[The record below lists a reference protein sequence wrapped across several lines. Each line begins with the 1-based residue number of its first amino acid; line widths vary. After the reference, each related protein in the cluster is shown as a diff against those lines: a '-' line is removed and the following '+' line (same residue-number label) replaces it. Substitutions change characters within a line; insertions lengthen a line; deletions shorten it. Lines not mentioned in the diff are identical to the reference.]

1 MAWPPPRCPWSPAP
15 TSSRRLQNDGRA
27 TPQLGQGSR
36 RRDAVRIAQ
45 VAGRGVRGRTGN
57 PVPRAGRPRPVRRNT
72 AFLARRPRRRSHL
85 DAAADGGTPGRTE
98 GLSHRP
104 GVHQTQRPR
113 SRPYQPADSGGVGRG
128 GRLSVPHQLADV
140 FGGDVQPSRVRSRRR
155 RISRR
160 RHPACAD
167 GEGGDP
173 HRSRPAVTPI
183 YPFSAIVGHDR
194 LRLALLLCAVRPEIG
209 GVLIRG
215 EKGTAK
221 STAVRALAHVLAE
234 VDGASLVELPIGAT
248 EDRVVG
254 SLDLQKV
261 LRDGE
266 HAFSPGLLARAHGGV
281 LYVDEVNLLHDH
293 LVDVILDA
301 AAMGRVHVERDGVS
315 HSHEARFVLI
325 GTMNPEEGELRPQ
338 LLDRFGLTVDVHAS
352 RDVEVR
358 ADVIRQRMAFEAEPA
373 VFAERYAEADAELAR
388 RVAAARLRV
397 GSVALPDNELRR
409 IAALCAAFD
418 VDGMRADL
426 VVARTAVA
434 HAAWRGASVVAEEDI
449 RVAAELALPHR
460 RRRDPFDDPGLD
472 PEQLDDAMA
481 QARGAADEPDPDPPG
496 GGESTSAESSED
508 AVPQRNSA
516 SHSRPSAAPSPVFR
530 TRALVV
536 PGVGEGAP
544 GRRSRARNRTGKAIS
559 ATDER
564 DAGHG
569 VHVFGTLLATAA
581 RQRHPGAPR
590 PQPEDV
596 RRAIREGREGNLVIF
611 VVDASG
617 SMAARDRMSA
627 VSGATLSLLRDAYQ
641 RRDKVAVITFRQ
653 QDAQLLLP
661 PTTSVHIAGRRL
673 ARFDTGGK
681 TPLAQ
686 GLLAARDVV
695 VREKARDRARRSLV
709 VVLTDGRATGGPD
722 PLGRARVAAARLVAE
737 GAAAVVIDCETSYV
751 RLGWAEELAMQLG
764 APSVRLAQ
772 LRADALTDVVR
783 TAA

>member
-1 MAWPPPRCPWSPAP
+1 M
-15 TSSRRLQNDGRA
+15 
-27 TPQLGQGSR
+27 
-36 RRDAVRIAQ
+36 
-45 VAGRGVRGRTGN
+45 
-57 PVPRAGRPRPVRRNT
+57 
-72 AFLARRPRRRSHL
+72 
-85 DAAADGGTPGRTE
+85 TPG
-98 GLSHRP
+98 
-104 GVHQTQRPR
+104 
-113 SRPYQPADSGGVGRG
+113 
-128 GRLSVPHQLADV
+128 
-140 FGGDVQPSRVRSRRR
+140 
-155 RISRR
+155 
-160 RHPACAD
+160 
-167 GEGGDP
+167 
-173 HRSRPAVTPI
+173 

-194 LRLALLLCAVRPEIG
+194 LRLALVLCAVRPEIG

-221 STAVRALAHVLAE
+221 STAVRGLAQVLSA
-234 VDGASLVELPIGAT
+234 VDADSALVELPIGAT

-254 SLDLQKV
+254 SLDLQRV

-293 LVDVILDA
+293 LVDVLLDA
-301 AAMGRVHVERDGVS
+301 AAMGRVHIERDGVS

-352 RDVEVR
+352 RDVDVR
-358 ADVIRQRMAFEAEPA
+358 ADVIRARMAFEADPA
-373 VFAERYAEADAELAR
+373 AFAAAYAEQDAELA
-388 RVAAARLRV
+388 ARIAKAR
-397 GSVALPDNELRR
+397 GSVGDVLLPDNELRR

-434 HAAWRGASVVAEEDI
+434 HAAWRGSQTVGEEDI

-472 PEQLDDAMA
+472 PQQLEDAMA
-481 QARGAADEPDPDPPG
+481 QTQDQTGEPEPDPDPPDG
-496 GGESTSAESSED
+496 GGSSSTDSESS
-508 AVPQRNSA
+508 VPQTNSSPKA
-516 SHSRPSAAPSPVFR
+516 RPSAAPSGVFR
-530 TRALVV
+530 TRTLIV

-544 GRRSRARNRTGKAIS
+544 GRRSRARNRTGTVVAA
-559 ATDER
+559 ATEHHE
-564 DAGHG
+564 GHG
-569 VHVFGTLLATAA
+569 VHVFATLLAAA
-581 RQRHPGAPR
+581 RRQQRPGSLR
-590 PQPEDV
+590 PEADDV

-641 RRDKVAVITFRQ
+641 RRDKVAVIAFR
-653 QDAQLLLP
+653 AQEATLLLP
-661 PTTSVHIAGRRL
+661 PTSSVHIAGRRL

-695 VREKARDRARRSLV
+695 VREKARDRARRCLV
-709 VVLTDGRATGGPD
+709 VVLTDGRATGGAD
-722 PLGRARVAAARLVAE
+722 PLGRTRVAAARLLAE
-737 GAAAVVIDCETSYV
+737 GAAAVVVDCETSFV
-751 RLGWAEELAMQLG
+751 RLGLAEDLARHLD
-764 APSVRLAQ
+764 APAVRLSQ
-772 LRADALTDVVR
+772 LRADHLTAVVR

>member
-1 MAWPPPRCPWSPAP
+1 M
-15 TSSRRLQNDGRA
+15 
-27 TPQLGQGSR
+27 TP
-36 RRDAVRIAQ
+36 V
-45 VAGRGVRGRTGN
+45 
-57 PVPRAGRPRPVRRNT
+57 
-72 AFLARRPRRRSHL
+72 
-85 DAAADGGTPGRTE
+85 
-98 GLSHRP
+98 
-104 GVHQTQRPR
+104 
-113 SRPYQPADSGGVGRG
+113 
-128 GRLSVPHQLADV
+128 
-140 FGGDVQPSRVRSRRR
+140 
-155 RISRR
+155 
-160 RHPACAD
+160 
-167 GEGGDP
+167 
-173 HRSRPAVTPI
+173 

-194 LRLALLLCAVRPEIG
+194 LRLALILCALRPEIG

-221 STAVRALAHVLAE
+221 STAVRGLADVLSAVDAE
-234 VDGASLVELPIGAT
+234 ASLVELPIGAT

-293 LVDVILDA
+293 LVDVLLDA

-338 LLDRFGLTVDVHAS
+338 LLDRFGLTVDVRAS
-352 RDVEVR
+352 RDVDVR
-358 ADVIRQRMAFEAEPA
+358 AEVIRQRMAFEADPVA
-373 VFAERYAEADAELAR
+373 FAGRYADADAELAR
-388 RVAAARLRV
+388 RIAVARASIAE
-397 GSVALPDNELRR
+397 VALPDSELRR

-434 HAAWRGASVVAEEDI
+434 HAAWRGAGAVSEDDI

-472 PEQLDDAMA
+472 PERLDEAMA
-481 QARGAADEPDPDPPG
+481 QAGESAAEPEPEPDPDPDPPG
-496 GGESTSAESSED
+496 GGESTPGD
-508 AVPQRNSA
+508 ATEGQVSQRNS
-516 SHSRPSAAPSPVFR
+516 SSTTRPSAAPSAVFR

-544 GRRSRARNRTGKAIS
+544 GRRSRARNRTGTVVS
-559 ATDER
+559 ATAER
-564 DAGHG
+564 EAGHG
-569 VHVFGTLLATAA
+569 VHVFATLLAAA
-581 RQRHPGAPR
+581 GRQRGPGRPR
-590 PQPEDV
+590 PVPDDV

-617 SMAARDRMSA
+617 SMAARDRMAA
-627 VSGATLSLLRDAYQ
+627 VGGATLSLLRDAYQ

-653 QDAQLLLP
+653 DQAQLLLP
-661 PTTSVHIAGRRL
+661 PTSSVHIAGRRL

-737 GAAAVVIDCETSYV
+737 GAAAVVVDCETSHV
-751 RLGWAEELAMQLG
+751 RLGLAEQLAGHLG

-772 LRADALTDVVR
+772 LRADDLMALVKSQADR
-783 TAA
+783 SAA

>member
-1 MAWPPPRCPWSPAP
+1 M
-15 TSSRRLQNDGRA
+15 
-27 TPQLGQGSR
+27 
-36 RRDAVRIAQ
+36 
-45 VAGRGVRGRTGN
+45 
-57 PVPRAGRPRPVRRNT
+57 
-72 AFLARRPRRRSHL
+72 
-85 DAAADGGTPGRTE
+85 TPG
-98 GLSHRP
+98 
-104 GVHQTQRPR
+104 
-113 SRPYQPADSGGVGRG
+113 
-128 GRLSVPHQLADV
+128 
-140 FGGDVQPSRVRSRRR
+140 
-155 RISRR
+155 
-160 RHPACAD
+160 
-167 GEGGDP
+167 
-173 HRSRPAVTPI
+173 

-266 HAFSPGLLARAHGGV
+266 HAFQPGLLARAHGGV

-338 LLDRFGLTVDVHAS
+338 LLDRFGLTVDVRAS

-358 ADVIRQRMAFEAEPA
+358 ADVIRQRMAFEADPKE
-373 VFAERYAEADAELAR
+373 FGERYAEADAELAR
-388 RVAAARLRV
+388 RVAAARLL
-397 GSVALPDNELRR
+397 VASIVLPDAELRR

-434 HAAWRGASVVAEEDI
+434 HAAWRGVDTVAEEDI

-472 PEQLDDAMA
+472 PDQLDEAMA
-481 QARGAADEPDPDPPG
+481 QAGESADEPEPDPDPPD
-496 GGESTSAESSED
+496 GGESTSDSESS
-508 AVPQRNSA
+508 VPQRNS
-516 SHSRPSAAPSPVFR
+516 SSSTRPNAAPSAVFR

-559 ATDER
+559 PTNDR

-569 VHVFGTLLATAA
+569 VHVFGTLLAAA
-581 RQRHPGAPR
+581 GRQRRAGRPR
-590 PQPEDV
+590 PEPDDV

-627 VSGATLSLLRDAYQ
+627 VGGATLSLLRDAYQ

-661 PTTSVHIAGRRL
+661 PTSSVHIASRRL

-722 PLGRARVAAARLVAE
+722 PLGRTRTAAGLLVAE
-737 GAAAVVIDCETSYV
+737 GAAAVVIDCETSHV
-751 RLGWAEELAMQLG
+751 RLGLAEQLAGQLG
-764 APSVRLAQ
+764 APAVRLAQ

>member
-1 MAWPPPRCPWSPAP
+1 
-15 TSSRRLQNDGRA
+15 
-27 TPQLGQGSR
+27 
-36 RRDAVRIAQ
+36 V
-45 VAGRGVRGRTGN
+45 
-57 PVPRAGRPRPVRRNT
+57 T
-72 AFLARRPRRRSHL
+72 AA
-85 DAAADGGTPGRTE
+85 
-98 GLSHRP
+98 
-104 GVHQTQRPR
+104 
-113 SRPYQPADSGGVGRG
+113 
-128 GRLSVPHQLADV
+128 
-140 FGGDVQPSRVRSRRR
+140 
-155 RISRR
+155 
-160 RHPACAD
+160 
-167 GEGGDP
+167 
-173 HRSRPAVTPI
+173 
-183 YPFSAIVGHDR
+183 YPFTAIVGHDR

-221 STAVRALAHVLAE
+221 STAVRALAQVLA
-234 VDGASLVELPIGAT
+234 GASLVELPIGAT

-266 HAFSPGLLARAHGGV
+266 HAFSPGLLARAHDGV

-315 HSHEARFVLI
+315 HSYEARFVLI

-338 LLDRFGLTVDVHAS
+338 LLDRFGLTVDVQAS
-352 RDVEVR
+352 RDVDVR
-358 ADVIRQRMAFEAEPA
+358 ADVIRQRMAFEADPSG
-373 VFAERYAEADAELAR
+373 FAARYAEADAELAR
-388 RVAAARLRV
+388 RVAAARACV
-397 GSVALPDNELRR
+397 NSVLLPDNELRR

-434 HAAWRGASVVAEEDI
+434 HAAWRGADEVAEEDI

-472 PEQLDDAMA
+472 PDLLDEAMA
-481 QARGAADEPDPDPPG
+481 QAGESADEPEPDPDPPS
-496 GGESTSAESSED
+496 GGESMSEPETS
-508 AVPQRNSA
+508 VPQRNSSSA
-516 SHSRPSAAPSPVFR
+516 PRPSAAPSPVFR
-530 TRALVV
+530 TRAIVV

-544 GRRSRARNRTGKAIS
+544 GRRSRARNRTGKAIA
-559 ATDER
+559 ATEDWQ
-564 DAGHG
+564 AGHG
-569 VHVFGTLLATAA
+569 VHVFGTLLAAA
-581 RQRHPGAPR
+581 GRQRRPGRPR
-590 PQPEDV
+590 PEADDV

-661 PTTSVHIAGRRL
+661 PTSSVHIASRRL

-722 PLGRARVAAARLVAE
+722 PLGRARSAAALLVAE
-737 GAAAVVIDCETSYV
+737 GAAALVVDCETSHV
-751 RLGWAEELAMQLG
+751 RLGLAEQLARYLG
-764 APSVRLAQ
+764 APAVRLAQ
-772 LRADALTDVVR
+772 LRADGLADVVR
-783 TAA
+783 DAA